1 MFWTALLFSKHVGCV
16 LVRGEVNSRP
26 LWPGPELSVFGL
38 VVSGSPAAKIG
49 HSAFDG
55 NH

>member
-1 MFWTALLFSKHVGCV
+1 MFSKHGGCV
-16 LVRGEVNSRP
+16 LVSREVNSRP
-26 LWPGPELSVFGL
+26 LWSGPELSVFGL
-38 VVSGSPAAKIG
+38 VVSGSPAAEIG